1 MVESCNLQRRRLLA
15 ALAMTPLL
23 PGVAVRAAER
33 RELTLT
39 LTGQA
44 LIAHDLCHE
53 PYPGLA
59 EVIAQ
64 VRRGDVA
71 MTDLETPIRVGASGA
86 PTRQGLFLH
95 AAGPDAL
102 RCLRSFGF
110 DMLALAN
117 NHAGDFGRAGVL
129 ATRSAAQHAGF
140 ATAGSGSDLAE
151 ASGAACFK
159 ARGRRVALV
168 AMAAGKIR
176 PGVAATSSGAGINE
190 LRLTAA
196 GTPDQDDVERIL
208 QSIRAAAG
216 TAFVVACLHNHDW
229 RGDMRV
235 TQPWAREF
243 ARSCAE
249 AGAGA
254 FFSHGAPLLHGIEL
268 HHGVPIFHGMG
279 SLIFHSR
286 TEPGYYP
293 AEVWESMIAHLHRR
307 DGSMRQLELVP
318 VVLNERGDDA
328 SRQDETRGRPRI
340 ARGEDA
346 QRILARLQSLSAVLG
361 TSLRIAGERGW
372 ISMD

>member
-15 ALAMTPLL
+15 AMAMTPLL
-23 PGVAVRAAER
+23 LGAAARAAEP

-44 LIAHDLCHE
+44 LIAHDLCSE

-59 EVIAQ
+59 EVIAE

-71 MTDLETPIRVGASGA
+71 MTDLETPIRLGASGTA
-86 PTRQGLFLH
+86 TRQGLFLH
-95 AAGPDAL
+95 AAGPDVL

-129 ATRSAAQHAGF
+129 VTRNAAQHAGF
-140 ATAGSGSDLAE
+140 ATAGSGSDLAQ
-151 ASGAACFK
+151 ASGAAYFI

-176 PGVAATSSGAGINE
+176 PGVAATSSRAGINE
-190 LRLTAA
+190 LHLTAA
-196 GTPDQDDVERIL
+196 GTPDRDDVERIL
-208 QSIRAAAG
+208 ESIRAAAG

-293 AEVWESMIAHLHRR
+293 PEVWESMIAHLHQR

-328 SRQDETRGRPRI
+328 SHQDETRGRPRI
-340 ARGEDA
+340 ARGADA

-361 TSLRIAGERGW
+361 TSLRIAGEHGW
-372 ISMD
+372 ISLD

>member
-15 ALAMTPLL
+15 AMAMTPLL
-23 PGVAVRAAER
+23 LGAAARAAEP

-44 LIAHDLCHE
+44 LIAHDLCSE

-59 EVIAQ
+59 EVIAE

-71 MTDLETPIRVGASGA
+71 MTDLETPIRLGASGTA
-86 PTRQGLFLH
+86 TRQGLFLH
-95 AAGPDAL
+95 AAGPDVL

-129 ATRSAAQHAGF
+129 VTRNAAQHAGF
-140 ATAGSGSDLAE
+140 ATAGSGSDLAQ
-151 ASGAACFK
+151 ASGAAYFI

-176 PGVAATSSGAGINE
+176 PGVAATSSRAGINE

-196 GTPDQDDVERIL
+196 GTPDRDDVERIL
-208 QSIRAAAG
+208 ESIRAAAG

-229 RGDMRV
+229 RGDMRI

-243 ARSCAE
+243 ARNCAE

-293 AEVWESMIAHLHRR
+293 PEVWESMIAHLHRR

-372 ISMD
+372 ISLD

>member
-15 ALAMTPLL
+15 AMAMTPLL
-23 PGVAVRAAER
+23 LGAAARAAEP

-44 LIAHDLCHE
+44 LIAHDLCSE

-59 EVIAQ
+59 EVIAE

-71 MTDLETPIRVGASGA
+71 MTDLETPIRLGASGTA
-86 PTRQGLFLH
+86 TRQGLFLH
-95 AAGPDAL
+95 AAGPDVL

-129 ATRSAAQHAGF
+129 VTRNAAQHAGF
-140 ATAGSGSDLAE
+140 ATAGSGSDLAQ
-151 ASGAACFK
+151 ASGAAYFI

-176 PGVAATSSGAGINE
+176 PGVAATSSRAGINE

-196 GTPDQDDVERIL
+196 GAPDRDDVERIL
-208 QSIRAAAG
+208 ESIRAAAG

-249 AGAGA
+249 AGAGTCA
-254 FFSHGAPLLHGIEL
+254 CACTRACC
-268 HHGVPIFHGMG
+268 MG

-293 AEVWESMIAHLHRR
+293 PEAWESMIAHLHQR

-372 ISMD
+372 ISLD

>member
-1 MVESCNLQRRRLLA
+1 M
-15 ALAMTPLL
+15 AMAPLL
-23 PGVAVRAAER
+23 LGDAVRADER

-44 LIAHDLCHE
+44 LIAHDICNE
-53 PYPGLA
+53 PSYPGLA

-71 MTDLETPIRVGASGA
+71 MTDLETAIRTSASGA
-86 PTRQGLFLH
+86 PTRQGMFLH
-95 AAGPDAL
+95 AAGTDVL
-102 RCLRSFGF
+102 GCLRTFGF

-129 ATRSAAQHAGF
+129 ATRSTAQLAGF

-151 ASGAACFK
+151 ASRAARFG
-159 ARGRRVALV
+159 ARGQPVALV

-176 PGVAATSSGAGINE
+176 PGVAATRSRAGINE
-190 LRLTAA
+190 LHLNSA
-196 GTPDQDDVERIL
+196 GVPDRDDVARIL
-208 QSIRAAAG
+208 DAIRAAAG
-216 TAFVVACLHNHDW
+216 SASVVACLHNHDW

-235 TQPWAREF
+235 TQPWARQF
-243 ARSCAE
+243 ARDCIE

-268 HHGVPIFHGMG
+268 HRGVPLFHGMG

-286 TEPGYYP
+286 TQPGYYP
-293 AEVWESMIAHLHRR
+293 PDVWESVIAHIHQR
-307 DGSMRQLELVP
+307 DGRMHQVELVP
-318 VVLNERGDDA
+318 ITLNEHGDDA
-328 SRQDETRGRPRI
+328 NRQDETRGRPRI

-346 QRILARLQSLSAVLG
+346 QRILARLQSLSAVFG

-372 ISMD
+372 IAAN